1 MATAKDVYDREY
13 KKANYD
19 NILVRVKKGK
29 KEEYQQVADDFGF
42 GQAEMF
48 RLAIE
53 EFIANHTGEVMIP
66 AQMAARSADKLSAE
80 QKRLLAEFSKLP
92 ADAQKS
98 LMKFLKTIN
107 GTSKTSGECKS
118 NTTRT

>member
-29 KEEYQQVADDFGF
+29 KEEYQQIADDFGF
-42 GQAEMF
+42 GQAEMI

-53 EFIANHTGEVMIP
+53 EFIANHTGEVMTP
-66 AQMAARSADKLSAE
+66 APMAAQSANKLSAADK
-80 QKRLLAEFSKLP
+80 QLLDEFSKLP

-107 GTSKTSGECKS
+107 GTSKKGGED
-118 NTTRT
+118 ND